1 MCTVFILFHCV
12 KQLWNLADGSIR
24 NEFKG
29 HREAIEACIFLPTNH
44 ESSLIATAS
53 RDCSVRVWDMF
64 TKGRTGL
71 DFCVCYCMHAYT
83 CVCVCTHACVC
94 VSVYTCVCVIICMV
108 VCMHTHACVCVCAC
122 I

>member
-1 MCTVFILFHCV
+1 MCTIFILFHCV

-71 DFCVCYCMHAYT
+71 DFCVCVSVLLYACIHMRVYVCVHVYR
-83 CVCVCTHACVC
+83 CVCMFSRLHLCFRFTN
-94 VSVYTCVCVIICMV
+94 SLFVYY
-108 VCMHTHACVCVCAC
+108 
-122 I
+122 

>member
-1 MCTVFILFHCV
+1 MCTIFILFHCV

-71 DFCVCYCMHAYT
+71 DFCVCVSVLLYACIHMRVY
-83 CVCVCTHACVC
+83 VCVH
-94 VSVYTCVCVIICMV
+94 VYRLSLIHI
-108 VCMHTHACVCVCAC
+108 
-122 I
+122 